1 MTWFVFILVCAA
13 FVSVGWLG
21 HRRLRESNNVTEMM
35 IANRHLPLAL
45 AWVSMAATWIGGG
58 YINGTA
64 EAVYHS
70 EQGLVWC
77 QAPWCYALSLIV
89 GGLFFAGPMR
99 RRNYH
104 TMLDL
109 FDERYGSRM
118 AGFLYLPA
126 LVGDLFWTSAILA
139 ALGGT
144 LGTLF
149 GLDPAG
155 VILVAAAVVIGYT
168 VMGGLW
174 SVALSDVLQ
183 FGCIALG
190 LMIAL
195 PFVIEQ
201 CGGLQNMLAEYQA
214 AFGDQARM
222 FPTSA
227 AWTAA
232 EPWGW
237 EWMDSALLLIFGG
250 IPWQVYFQRVLA
262 TPSVRSA
269 QVMSITAGVACF
281 AVALIPIGIGMAGV
295 VLDWEA
301 MQVEPPPSSSD
312 VLPYVLRHAVPTV
325 VSLIGLSAIAAA
337 VLSSVDSSILSS
349 ASMFTWNV
357 FRPWAGLSSDD
368 QRLRIVL
375 RLGIVVL
382 GAAAATLAL
391 QVKSVY
397 ALWYFCSDLVY
408 VILFPQLVSALMFKF
423 TTRFAACCGAVLS
436 LLLRGAMFVMSFGVA
451 SESLQ
456 GLYEEVALWPWRTLI
471 MLSSLAMILLVS
483 MFSRKRLEVTRAD
496 G

>member
-183 FGCIALG
+183 FACIALG

-250 IPWQVYFQRVLA
+250 ILMEFAFVA
-262 TPSVRSA
+262 
-269 QVMSITAGVACF
+269 SIHVFMWFLGQ
-281 AVALIPIGIGMAGV
+281 G
-295 VLDWEA
+295 E
-301 MQVEPPPSSSD
+301 
-312 VLPYVLRHAVPTV
+312 R
-325 VSLIGLSAIAAA
+325 
-337 VLSSVDSSILSS
+337 
-349 ASMFTWNV
+349 ASM
-357 FRPWAGLSSDD
+357 L
-368 QRLRIVL
+368 
-375 RLGIVVL
+375 
-382 GAAAATLAL
+382 
-391 QVKSVY
+391 
-397 ALWYFCSDLVY
+397 
-408 VILFPQLVSALMFKF
+408 
-423 TTRFAACCGAVLS
+423 
-436 LLLRGAMFVMSFGVA
+436 
-451 SESLQ
+451 
-456 GLYEEVALWPWRTLI
+456 
-471 MLSSLAMILLVS
+471 
-483 MFSRKRLEVTRAD
+483 
-496 G
+496 